1 MIQNSSFSKDWI
13 DELRGKYPA
22 ADPTILERA
31 IYAFEL
37 VGSLRKEGI
46 EFVFKGG
53 TSLLLLL
60 PKPLRLSIDVD
71 IVTEAPI
78 KKIETALENIVKA
91 DRFTKWEADSRTE
104 SNIPKSHY
112 KIFYNSVI
120 NPHVPAYVLLDV
132 LHSAHPYPEII
143 SREINTGFI
152 EVNEHISVDVP
163 TINGLL
169 GDKMTAFAPTTTG
182 ISFGIGKDME
192 INKQLFDIG
201 ILFSL
206 ADNLKEVNETF
217 TESIKQESSF
227 RKKSFNNNEVVKDII
242 NLSFL
247 ISQIRLR
254 RAVENEITREIE
266 TGIRKI
272 RNHLLIGTYN
282 LDSAKTNAS
291 RCALV
296 TTLLNIECD
305 YDDVKEYSVSKIT
318 DDQLTEDLQILNRLK
333 QTLPEAYYYWQ
344 QVQKY
349 RSV

>member
-1 MIQNSSFSKDWI
+1 M
-13 DELRGKYPA
+13 RGIYPT

-37 VGSLRKEGI
+37 VGSLRKEGVD
-46 EFVFKGG
+46 FVFKGG

-60 PKPLRLSIDVD
+60 PEPLRLSIDVD
-71 IVTEAPI
+71 IVTEAS
-78 KKIETALENIVKA
+78 KKTIETALENIVKA

-104 SNIPKSHY
+104 STIPKSHY

-120 NPHVPAYVLLDV
+120 NPRVPAYVLLDV

-143 SREINTGFI
+143 SREINAGFI
-152 EVNEHISVDVP
+152 EVKERISVDVP

-169 GDKMTAFAPTTTG
+169 GDKMTAFASTTTG
-182 ISFGIGKDME
+182 IPFGIGKDME

-201 ILFSL
+201 VLFSL
-206 ADNLKEVNETF
+206 ADDLNEVNKTF
-217 TESIKQESSF
+217 TETIKQESSF
-227 RKKSFNNNEVVKDII
+227 RGKSFNNNEVGKDII
-242 NLSFL
+242 NISFL

-254 RAVENEITREIE
+254 RAVENKITKEIE
-266 TGIRKI
+266 AGIRKI

-282 LDSAKTNAS
+282 LDSAKINAS
-291 RCALV
+291 RCALA
-296 TTLLNIECD
+296 TTLLNVECN
-305 YDDVKEYSVSKIT
+305 YNDVKEYAVSKIT
-318 DDQLTEDLQILNRLK
+318 DDQLTDDLQILNRLK
-333 QTLPEAYYYWQ
+333 PTVPEAFYYWQ